1 MHAINLASSFFWGD
15 APVVVFVR
23 SKFVFFKARPIAFFP
38 TGVSST
44 TFACSSRRRNVQRE
58 CPSGAGLHAISIRR
72 ASARPSSLRL
82 ALSELMFRYKVTM
95 PSIPFVEYSFT
106 VLVIVARHTALDFA
120 DCSWVRTFP

>member
-1 MHAINLASSFFWGD
+1 MFFLKPD
-15 APVVVFVR
+15 QLHFFQLVYPVQLLL
-23 SKFVFFKARPIAFFP
+23 
-38 TGVSST
+38 
-44 TFACSSRRRNVQRE
+44 VQRE